1 MASWFRYRLGTL
13 VRIDDPLD
21 KALRTHVAFVMY
33 QIKDFVPLCMV
44 KINASG
50 VQEAA
55 RLSQLRN
62 ELGLQACRS

>member
-1 MASWFRYRLGTL
+1 MVQVPLGTL

-44 KINASG
+44 KINGSG
-50 VQEAA
+50 AQEAT

-62 ELGLQACRS
+62 ELGFQACRS

>member
-1 MASWFRYRLGTL
+1 
-13 VRIDDPLD
+13 
-21 KALRTHVAFVMY
+21 MY

-44 KINASG
+44 KNNASG

>member
-1 MASWFRYRLGTL
+1 MVQVPLGTL

-44 KINASG
+44 KINGSG
-50 VQEAA
+50 AQEAA

-62 ELGLQACRS
+62 ELGLEACRS